1 MDELQEKKIEIRN
14 DIKMMI
20 AKISEKDLLKRIKAI
35 ENNLFELANF
45 LESSIALLYVGKEG
59 EVPTNG
65 ILERCLAQNKIV
77 VLPAFQNEKHEMKL
91 MKVDHLETDMVAGR
105 RGVLEPNINRCK
117 LVPIESIDI
126 AIIPGLAFDEKG
138 GRIGT
143 GEGYYDRFIPKLAN
157 TTRKVA
163 LALDEQILPQVPM
176 DSHDKHVD
184 IIVTDKRVIYKI

>member
-14 DIKMMI
+14 DFKTMI
-20 AKISEKDLLKRIKAI
+20 GKISDKDLSKRTKLI

-45 LESSIALLYVGKEG
+45 LESSIALLYMGKEG
-59 EVPTNG
+59 EVASNS
-65 ILERCLAQNKIV
+65 ILERCFELKKIV
-77 VLPAFQNEKHEMKL
+77 VLPAFNNEQYDMKL
-91 MKVDHLETDMVAGR
+91 MKVDNLKTDLMLGK

-117 LVPIESIDI
+117 IVPIESIDI

-138 GRIGT
+138 GRVGT
-143 GEGYYDRFIPKLAN
+143 GEGYYDRFIPKLSN

-163 LALDEQILPQVPM
+163 LALDKQIIQQVPM

-184 IIVTDKRVIYKI
+184 IIVTDERIIYKI

>member
-14 DIKMMI
+14 NMKSMI
-20 AKISEKDLLKRIKAI
+20 GKISGKDLAKRTTFI
-35 ENNLFELANF
+35 ENSLFELANF

-59 EVPTNG
+59 EVDTHR
-65 ILERCLAQNKIV
+65 ILERCFKLNKIV
-77 VLPAFQNEKHEMKL
+77 VLPAFNDEKYDMKL
-91 MKVDHLETDMVAGR
+91 MKVDNLEIDLVLGK
-105 RGVLEPNINRCK
+105 RGVLEPDKNKCK
-117 LVPIESIDI
+117 IVPIESIDI

-143 GEGYYDRFIPKLAN
+143 GEGYYDRFIPKLSN

-163 LALDEQILPQVPM
+163 LALDKQIIQQVPM

-184 IIVTDKRVIYKI
+184 IIITDERIIYKI